1 MARELDVHHHT
12 RIFEATDI
20 EARLRQAVWHAEAPL
35 KESYNTC
42 SLLLSEMVHG
52 QNMKVVLT
60 GEGADELFGGYVGFN
75 LSRPHDE
82 DLELSLKGN
91 SSRSFEIACGE
102 IPISFMSANTV
113 LSGIEKRAPFSA
125 AGRLS

>member
-12 RIFEATDI
+12 RIFEATDGSP
-20 EARLRQAVWHAEAPL
+20 AASGGWHAEAPL

-60 GEGADELFGGYVGFN
+60 GEGADELFGGYVGYD
-75 LSRPHDE
+75 LSRPQHE
-82 DLELSLKGN
+82 DLELSLEGQLEREFRDK
-91 SSRSFEIACGE
+91 CGE

-113 LSGIEKRAPFSA
+113 LFRN
-125 AGRLS
+125 